1 MYNENLSIKNTFR
14 GNNVTIYTFIPN
26 LINYNIQI
34 YFTKSLTKIYNI
46 VKVKF
51 VIGTNLP

>member
-14 GNNVTIYTFIPN
+14 GNNATIYTFIPN